1 MTFLTLLAPMACFV
15 VATAAQPIVIRML
28 RSAAVVDIPGPRSS
42 HTVPTPRGGGIA
54 VGLGLLVGIFV
65 AYNSTWW
72 PLIAALVFFFAIGL
86 AEDLWGVPI
95 TARLILQLLSS
106 AVVTFLLTLSAP
118 VHLLPR
124 VVLIVIAAV
133 WITGYVNAFNF
144 MDGIN
149 GISGA
154 QAVIGGLAFVAIGLW
169 YHHPS
174 LTLVGAITA
183 AAGLA
188 FLPWNA
194 GHAKVFLGDV
204 GSYTLGAALAMLALY
219 AVLRNV
225 PTMAALAPLSLY
237 VADTGWTLLRR
248 IARKEDWLR
257 PHRDHAYQR
266 FCDAGWSHQQVSL
279 LTFGVS
285 LAVSALGVVGSSAT
299 VPVRVVATVLAAGL
313 LVAYLAAPKLLAGRV
328 AERNIAVVVA
338 DPAKRL
344 TPPATQPGVQP
355 RSTRM

>member
-1 MTFLTLLAPMACFV
+1 MTFPPLLAPLVCFV
-15 VATAAQPIVIRML
+15 VATVAQPIVIRIL
-28 RSAAVVDIPGPRSS
+28 RSGGVIDIPGTRSS

-54 VGLGLLVGIFV
+54 VGLGLLVGIV
-65 AYNSTWW
+65 VINNSTWL
-72 PLIAALVFFFAIGL
+72 PLIVALVFFFAIGL
-86 AEDLWGVPI
+86 AEDLRGVPI
-95 TARLILQLLSS
+95 AARLSLQLLTS
-106 AVVTFLLTLSAP
+106 ALVTYLLTLSAP

-124 VVLIVIAAV
+124 AVLIVIAAV

-154 QAVIGGLAFVAIGLW
+154 HAVIGGLAFATIGVW

-174 LTLVGAITA
+174 LAIVGSITA

-194 GHAKVFLGDV
+194 GHARVFLGDV
-204 GSYTLGAALAMLALY
+204 GSYTLGAVL
-219 AVLRNV
+219 AVLAVYSVLRGV
-225 PTMAALAPLSLY
+225 PVEAALAPLALY

-248 IARKEDWLR
+248 ILRKKDWRR

-266 FCDAGWSHQQVSL
+266 LCDAGWSHQHVSL

-285 LAVSALGVVGSSAT
+285 LAVSVLGVVGSSASA
-299 VPVRVVATVLAAGL
+299 PVRVVANALAVALLITYLATPKRLSERLAARDTDQIS
-313 LVAYLAAPKLLAGRV
+313 ASHR
-328 AERNIAVVVA
+328 R
-338 DPAKRL
+338 R
-344 TPPATQPGVQP
+344 TT
-355 RSTRM
+355 